1 MLYNITHTTV
11 YRYDEPVPLAHHLL
25 RLRPRAHPRQRC
37 ETCDIMVDPR
47 PTIRADHDDHFGN
60 HTTFVTVE
68 GGHRELTVTAR
79 SRVELLPPEDYL
91 TASLWGRPP
100 ACRFPEPLAPWTK
113 SSEFTFDSP
122 LIKTVPMYADYAGS
136 CFPAGRPLI
145 EGAMDLT
152 GRIYRD
158 FQFDPE
164 ATTISTPV
172 DEVFKNRRGVCQ
184 DFAHL
189 EIACLRSLGIP
200 ARYVSGYIETT
211 PPSGQAAPGRSRRL
225 ARLDFGLLRRR
236 RMGRFRPHQQRHP
249 FNPSYHCRLG
259 ARLQRCQ
266 PHPRRDSRQRR
277 PFPARRRRCCA
288 RNVITFLPIQSVTA
302 KQGKA
307 HTKTQRHEEDWV

>member
-47 PTIRADHDDHFGN
+47 PAIRADHDDHFGN

-68 GGHRELTVTAR
+68 GGHRELTITAR
-79 SRVELLPPEDYL
+79 SRVEVLSPEECL
-91 TASLWGRPP
+91 IPASLWGGPP

-122 LIKTVPMYADYAGS
+122 LIRTVPMYADYAGS
-136 CFPAGRPLI
+136 CFPAGRPLL
-145 EGAMDLT
+145 EGVMELT

-164 ATTISTPV
+164 ATTISTPI

-200 ARYVSGYIETT
+200 ARYVSGYIETN
-211 PPSGQAAPGRSRRL
+211 PPPGKPRL
-225 ARLDFGLLRRR
+225 AGADASHAWISVYCEGSGWVDFD
-236 RMGRFRPHQQRHP
+236 PT
-249 FNPSYHCRLG
+249 N
-259 ARLQRCQ
+259 
-266 PHPRRDSRQRR
+266 
-277 PFPARRRRCCA
+277 
-288 RNVITFLPIQSVTA
+288 NVIPSTRHITVAWGRDYSDVSPIRGVILGSGDHSLRVAVDVVPAT
-302 KQGKA
+302 
-307 HTKTQRHEEDWV
+307 

>member
-47 PTIRADHDDHFGN
+47 PAIRADHDDHFGN

-68 GGHRELTVTAR
+68 GGHRELTITAR
-79 SRVELLPPEDYL
+79 SRVEVLSPEECL
-91 TASLWGRPP
+91 IPASLWGGPP

-122 LIKTVPMYADYAGS
+122 LIRTVPMYADYAGS
-136 CFPAGRPLI
+136 CFPAGRPLL
-145 EGAMDLT
+145 EGVMELT

-164 ATTISTPV
+164 ATTISTPI

-200 ARYVSGYIETT
+200 ARYVSGYIETN
-211 PPSGQAAPGRSRRL
+211 PPPGKPRL
-225 ARLDFGLLRRR
+225 AGADASHAWISVYCEGAGWVDFD
-236 RMGRFRPHQQRHP
+236 PT
-249 FNPSYHCRLG
+249 N
-259 ARLQRCQ
+259 
-266 PHPRRDSRQRR
+266 
-277 PFPARRRRCCA
+277 
-288 RNVITFLPIQSVTA
+288 NVIPSTRHITVAWGRDYSDVSPIRGVILGSGDHSLRVAVDVVPAT
-302 KQGKA
+302 
-307 HTKTQRHEEDWV
+307 

>member
-1 MLYNITHTTV
+1 MTLLLPSKIYQFITHELTNYVTKMLYNITHTTV

-211 PPSGQAAPGRSRRL
+211 PPPGKPRL
-225 ARLDFGLLRRR
+225 AGADASHAWISVYCEGAGWVDFD
-236 RMGRFRPHQQRHP
+236 PT
-249 FNPSYHCRLG
+249 N
-259 ARLQRCQ
+259 
-266 PHPRRDSRQRR
+266 
-277 PFPARRRRCCA
+277 
-288 RNVITFLPIQSVTA
+288 NVIPSTRHITVAWGRDYSDVSPIRGVILGSGDHSLRVAVDVVPAT
-302 KQGKA
+302 
-307 HTKTQRHEEDWV
+307 